1 MKRNVISFENVNIT
15 YANEFCAARDVSFA
29 IEEGECLAIVGES
42 GSGKTTLARAALGLL
57 PATAKIS
64 GSIRVGETEIV
75 GASNRTLRS
84 LRGLVAGF
92 VAQDPFAACNPL
104 ARVTTHVAE
113 AWHVHALEPPENAV
127 VDLLE
132 KLGIENAPIRARK
145 YPHEWSGGMLQR
157 ATIAA
162 AAAHRPKL
170 IIADEP
176 TSALDASRADS
187 ILTILR
193 STGAA
198 VLLVSHDINLVAR
211 HADRIAVCYDGQI
224 VEINDAREVLERPQ
238 HPYTISLLNAVPRRD
253 GEKSLA
259 AAETTAD
266 VVLEAENLSR
276 VYGHGADSVS
286 AVLRANLQVRRGEIV
301 GIYGNSGSGKST
313 LLRLLATIETP
324 SSGTVSLG
332 GEAVTSGENRR
343 LLSKKMRNGFVMPIF
358 QDPIGSLD
366 RRWAIWRSATEPL
379 MAAHRKKRPTRRE
392 RRQIAREI
400 FAEVGLSEVNLD
412 AKPFEL
418 SVGQCQ
424 RVSVA
429 RALVAEP
436 KLLVADEPTSALDV
450 SVSAT
455 ILRLLA
461 RIAQKGTAIIIVS
474 HDEPMLDSF
483 CHRVLRMHKGVLSD

>member
-1 MKRNVISFENVNIT
+1 
-15 YANEFCAARDVSFA
+15 
-29 IEEGECLAIVGES
+29 
-42 GSGKTTLARAALGLL
+42 
-57 PATAKIS
+57 
-64 GSIRVGETEIV
+64 
-75 GASNRTLRS
+75 
-84 LRGLVAGF
+84 
-92 VAQDPFAACNPL
+92 
-104 ARVTTHVAE
+104 
-113 AWHVHALEPPENAV
+113 
-127 VDLLE
+127 
-132 KLGIENAPIRARK
+132 
-145 YPHEWSGGMLQR
+145 MLQR

-162 AAAHRPKL
+162 AAAHRPQL

-211 HADRIAVCYDGQI
+211 HAQRIAVCFGGQI
-224 VEINDAREVLERPQ
+224 VEINNAAEVLERPQ
-238 HPYTISLLNAVPRRD
+238 NPYTISLLNAAAPR
-253 GEKSLA
+253 KSENLFSA
-259 AAETTAD
+259 VETKAEI
-266 VVLEAENLSR
+266 VLEAENLSR
-276 VYGHGADSVS
+276 VYGHGANSVS
-286 AVLRANLQVRRGEIV
+286 AVSSADLQVRRGEIV
-301 GIYGNSGSGKST
+301 GIYGDSGSGKST

-324 SSGTVSLG
+324 SSGTVSLSSK
-332 GEAVTSGENRR
+332 VITSGKSRH
-343 LLSKKMRNGFVMPIF
+343 LLSKKVRNGFVMPIF

-366 RRWAIWRSATEPL
+366 HRWAIWRTITEPL
-379 MAAHRKKRPTRRE
+379 MAKHRKKFPSKIERRE
-392 RRQIAREI
+392 IARKSL
-400 FAEVGLSEVNLD
+400 AEVGLSEVNLD

-474 HDEPMLDSF
+474 HDEPMLNSF
-483 CHRVLRMHKGVLSD
+483 CHRVLRMHEGVLSD

>member
-1 MKRNVISFENVNIT
+1 MNQDVIEFENVTIT
-15 YANEFCAARDVSFA
+15 YANGFCAARNISFEIKA
-29 IEEGECLAIVGES
+29 GECLSIVGES

-57 PATAKIS
+57 PETAKIS

-84 LRGLVAGF
+84 LRGLVVGF

-104 ARVTTHVAE
+104 ACVGTHVAE
-113 AWHVHALEPPENAV
+113 AWRVHGFEPPENSI

-162 AAAHRPKL
+162 ATAHRPQL

-198 VLLVSHDINLVAR
+198 VLLISHDINLVAR
-211 HADRIAVCYDGQI
+211 HAHRIAVCYGGQI
-224 VEINDAREVLERPQ
+224 VEINRAAEVLERPQ
-238 HPYTISLLNAVPRRD
+238 HPYTIGLLNAAAPRED
-253 GEKSLA
+253 EKLFSA
-259 AAETTAD
+259 VETKAD

-286 AVLRANLQVRRGEIV
+286 AVLRADLQVRRGEIV

-324 SSGTVSLG
+324 SSGTVSLCG
-332 GEAVTSGENRR
+332 AVTSGENRR

-366 RRWAIWRSATEPL
+366 RRWAIWRSVTEPL

-474 HDEPMLDSF
+474 HDEPMLNSF
-483 CHRVLRMHKGVLSD
+483 CHRVLRMHEGVLSD